1 MSFSVGIGLWETGKN
16 EPTRSKLES
25 VKGIAKEGERKT
37 ETMTV
42 QEAKAKIFHWLCSRY
57 RDPGKGNEYIDKDTV
72 RDAINIPEEVFGKAL
87 DEFIDPGEHI
97 CVEVDITTRRVS

>member
-1 MSFSVGIGLWETGKN
+1 
-16 EPTRSKLES
+16 
-25 VKGIAKEGERKT
+25 
-37 ETMTV
+37 MTV
-42 QEAKAKIFHWLCSRY
+42 EEAKAKIFHWLCSRY

-97 CVEVDITTRRVS
+97 CVEGGHNDPPIEIRNWRSAILRDRNESVYVAPYCRAMKGG